1 MLSKICYTRA
11 VVHNEPKLTIYDM
24 FLLFTNALILK
35 KHHIVFC
42 VELKRT
48 TLFQPQ
54 KEIRRDL
61 ARCPQKSAFKAYGSI
76 LNDVHFISTPDERCI
91 AYEQSTKNKKICQ
104 LLNTSAL

>member
-1 MLSKICYTRA
+1 M
-11 VVHNEPKLTIYDM
+11 VHHESKLTIYDM
-24 FLLFTNALILK
+24 FWLFTNALILK

-54 KEIRRDL
+54 KEIRRDP

-76 LNDVHFISTPDERCI
+76 LNDVRFRSTPDERYITCV
-91 AYEQSTKNKKICQ
+91 QSTKNKKICQ
-104 LLNTSAL
+104 LLNTSTL